1 MSEED
6 IRKKGCFLHV
16 VSYDTSFVRSEL
28 AKSLEYIQE
37 YDVAPESRQWNRVK
51 EHANVII
58 KEIENRKNFIERH
71 LTIIKDLTKNH
82 HPELQPLVFIERNIN
97 YSRDLLAQAARKKD
111 SKSDT
116 EGVLNLMS
124 DIKKQIRR
132 LDAVLQ
138 SLKEQEEEQ
147 SQSKEKGEAMHIEDI
162 QRFVTWFTCNDPY
175 FNHQKG
181 LLEIDIQL

>member
-28 AKSLEYIQE
+28 AKSLENIQE

-111 SKSDT
+111 SKSNT
-116 EGVLNLMS
+116 EGVVNLMS

-147 SQSKEKGEAMHIEDI
+147 S
-162 QRFVTWFTCNDPY
+162 
-175 FNHQKG
+175 
-181 LLEIDIQL
+181 

>member
-58 KEIENRKNFIERH
+58 KEIENRKNFIERAR
-71 LTIIKDLTKNH
+71 LTN
-82 HPELQPLVFIERNIN
+82 R
-97 YSRDLLAQAARKKD
+97 SAASGPR
-111 SKSDT
+111 SFY
-116 EGVLNLMS
+116 LNLAGVAVT
-124 DIKKQIRR
+124 KVLFRHPCR
-132 LDAVLQ
+132 LRESPRNTRAFYETTQ
-138 SLKEQEEEQ
+138 S
-147 SQSKEKGEAMHIEDI
+147 
-162 QRFVTWFTCNDPY
+162 
-175 FNHQKG
+175 
-181 LLEIDIQL
+181 